1 MPESTQQM
9 VHAQRQ
15 YSRELDENQNARLRK
30 SNAAFH
36 AAHHFAAPFPGSSTD
51 VPGEQVT
58 VVQAQAPPNVDYA
71 PLAWSLL
78 FLFVF
83 FFALPGAFVLAVAN
97 RVRQRRRARQYS
109 PGQPS
114 SPALSY
120 RAAPSLLT
128 PTESQFYAALVEA
141 VGPMAVIQ
149 CKVRLA
155 DLLLTAPHDL
165 AAFRRVSQKH
175 VDFVLCDRATLR
187 PRVAVELDDH
197 THQREDRRRRD
208 DFVDRAYAQA
218 GLPLVHLP
226 VQERYSAAQ
235 LLGEL
240 QQFL

>member
-1 MPESTQQM
+1 MPESIQQM

-30 SNAAFH
+30 SDAAFH
-36 AAHHFAAPFPGSSTD
+36 FQGPGQQAHLRVLYQQQQARAAAAHP
-51 VPGEQVT
+51 
-58 VVQAQAPPNVDYA
+58 APPVIVDYIA
-71 PLAWSLL
+71 FAWSL
-78 FLFVF
+78 
-83 FFALPGAFVLAVAN
+83 AVI
-97 RVRQRRRARQYS
+97 V
-109 PGQPS
+109 GV
-114 SPALSY
+114 PALILRLVRRVPSRAAPAAPPQTSSSDLPY
-120 RAAPSLLT
+120 HAAPSLLT
-128 PTESQFYAALVEA
+128 PTESQFYAALQEA
-141 VGPMAVIQ
+141 IGPMAVIQ

-187 PRVAVELDDH
+187 PFVAVELDDRSH
-197 THQREDRRRRD
+197 ERGDRMRRD
-208 DFVDRAYAQA
+208 AFVDRAYAQA

-226 VQERYSAAQ
+226 VQEQYSAAQ